1 MPEKAKVLIIEDEQM
16 LSAMYKVKFEN
27 EGYEIVVAN
36 DGAEGLEIAKNNKF
50 DMILLDIIM
59 PKIDGFAVLKKLRE
73 RDITKDTPVILLTN
87 LGQDEDVSRGKE
99 LGAVGYLIKANNT
112 PAEVVEKVQE
122 HLGHHNEK

>member
-1 MPEKAKVLIIEDEQM
+1 MPQKAKILIIEDEQM
-16 LSAMYKVKFEN
+16 LSAMYKIKFEN
-27 EGYEIVVAN
+27 EGYDIMVAN
-36 DGAEGLEIAKNNKF
+36 DGAEGLEIVKKNKF

-59 PKIDGFAVLKKLRE
+59 PKIDGFAVLKQLRE
-73 RDITKDTPVILLTN
+73 QETSKDTPVILLTN

-122 HLGHHNEK
+122 HLNKKNAK

>member
-27 EGYEIVVAN
+27 EGYDITVAN
-36 DGAEGLEIAKNNKF
+36 DGSEGLEIAKNNKF

-73 RDITKDTPVILLTN
+73 QSNSKDTPVILLTN
-87 LGQDEDVSRGKE
+87 LGQDEDVTRGKE

-112 PAEVVEKVQE
+112 PAEVVEKVKG
-122 HLGHHNEK
+122 HLKK